1 MHANHMTR
9 RVDIRQPMAIRAPQ
23 KPTTKKKKKASSTT
37 AATKTAKP
45 QQQQQQQKAT
55 TKRPTLRD
63 AHKALTRARILEAA
77 AKRFSS
83 TGYGV
88 TTVDDV
94 ALDAGIGRATFYL
107 HFGSLQEVM
116 EALLEGVL
124 PAVHALY
131 DELAALPVVD
141 HAALVAWL
149 GRFFDFY
156 AGHKGVLS
164 ASMQAETVDLQWSR
178 RIEAVSWKF
187 VARFAPS
194 GPASSSSPTAA
205 RKEARQ
211 VRALILLEE
220 LDRLAYLIAVRG
232 WKVDRGAAIDVLAEH
247 WRAFLTMT
255 TTTTT
260 TTTTK
265 A

>member
-1 MHANHMTR
+1 MAV
-9 RVDIRQPMAIRAPQ
+9 RVPKKTASTP
-23 KPTTKKKKKASSTT
+23 KEKKKTKTT
-37 AATKTAKP
+37 APTPKAKTA
-45 QQQQQQQKAT
+45 T
-55 TKRPTLRD
+55 NRPTLRD

-77 AKRFSS
+77 AQKFST

-88 TTVDDV
+88 TTVGDV
-94 ALDAGIGRATFYL
+94 ALDAGVGRATFYL

-116 EALLEGVL
+116 QALLQSVL
-124 PAVHALY
+124 PTVHALY

-141 HAALVAWL
+141 HAALVAWI

-156 AGHKGVLS
+156 ADHKGVLS
-164 ASMQAETVDLQWSR
+164 ASMQAETIDLQWSR

-194 GPASSSSPTAA
+194 SSAQNGA
-205 RKEARQ
+205 QKEARQ

-232 WKVDRGAAIDVLAEH
+232 WKVDRAVVIDVLAEH
-247 WRAFLTMT
+247 WRAFLT
-255 TTTTT
+255 T

-265 A
+265 TTTKAKP

>member
-9 RVDIRQPMAIRAPQ
+9 RVDIRHDMATRAPKQ
-23 KPTTKKKKKASSTT
+23 TTSAPKATAKKTTKK
-37 AATKTAKP
+37 AA
-45 QQQQQQQKAT
+45 

-63 AHKALTRARILEAA
+63 AHKALTRSRILEAA
-77 AKRFSS
+77 AKHFSS
-83 TGYGV
+83 SGYGV

-94 ALDAGIGRATFYL
+94 ALGAGIGRATFYL

-116 EALLEGVL
+116 EALLESVL

-141 HAALVAWL
+141 HAALVAWI

-156 AGHKGVLS
+156 ADHKGVLS
-164 ASMQAETVDLQWSR
+164 ASMQAETIDLQWSR

-194 GPASSSSPTAA
+194 SSSAA
-205 RKEARQ
+205 ASAAKKEARQ

-232 WKVDRGAAIDVLAEH
+232 WKVDRGAVIDVLAEH
-247 WRAFLTMT
+247 WRAFLT
-255 TTTTT
+255 T

-265 A
+265 TTRAKP